1 MIVFKTFLKVLYKCK
16 VPIIIYTVFLL
27 FFSIFNMQTSDS
39 SISFEASKPDI
50 LIVNNDGDNL
60 ITNNLINYLK
70 KNCHLVT
77 IKNDPQAQDDALF
90 YRDVHYIIDI
100 PKNYHEDFF
109 NGNNPSLK
117 IKSANDYQSAYSEML
132 LSNYL
137 KVANIYRQEIK
148 DETQLVNQINK
159 TLEKQIDVKMN
170 SEIDT
175 NSLAKASFY
184 YNFLN
189 YCLLAGSVYVICLII
204 NSFKQENILKRT
216 VISKMNYQKYNRLLL
231 LSNGLFAFSL
241 WLFYVLLSLILV
253 GKAMFTLQGLGYL
266 INSFIFTFCALTIA
280 FMIAN
285 LKINKDAISGI
296 INVVA
301 LGTSFLCGAFVPMNY
316 LPDFVL
322 KIAHLLPSYWYIK
335 TNELLKNMQLF
346 NFENLKPVLLNM
358 VILIIFSLIFIKITN
373 YLTNKNQVN

>member
-77 IKNDPQAQDDALF
+77 IKNDPQAQEDALF

-100 PKNYHEDFF
+100 PKNYHEDFL

-148 DETQLVNQINK
+148 DETQLVNQINE

-170 SEIDT
+170 NKIDT

-280 FMIAN
+280 FMIVN

-301 LGTSFLCGAFVPMNY
+301 LGTSFLCGAFVPMDY

>member
-77 IKNDPQAQDDALF
+77 IKNDPQAQEDALF

-100 PKNYHEDFF
+100 PKNYHEDFL

-132 LSNYL
+132 LSSYL
-137 KVANIYRQEIK
+137 KVVNIYRQEIK
-148 DETQLVNQINK
+148 DETQLVNQINE

-170 SEIDT
+170 SKIDT

-301 LGTSFLCGAFVPMNY
+301 LGTSFLCGAFVPMDY
-316 LPDFVL
+316 LPGFVL

>member
-100 PKNYHEDFF
+100 PKNYHEDFL
-109 NGNNPSLK
+109 NWNNPSLK

-148 DETQLVNQINK
+148 DETQLVNQINE

-301 LGTSFLCGAFVPMNY
+301 LGTSFLCGAFVPMDY

-335 TNELLKNMQLF
+335 TNELLKNIQLF

>member
-27 FFSIFNMQTSDS
+27 FFSFFNMQTSDS

-100 PKNYHEDFF
+100 PKNYHEDFL

-137 KVANIYRQEIK
+137 KVANIYCQEIK

>member
-77 IKNDPQAQDDALF
+77 IKNDPHAQDDALF

-100 PKNYHEDFF
+100 PKNYHEDFL

-148 DETQLVNQINK
+148 DETQLVNQINE

-170 SEIDT
+170 SKIDT

-301 LGTSFLCGAFVPMNY
+301 LGTSFLCGAFVPMDY

>member
-60 ITNNLINYLK
+60 ITNNLIDYLK

-77 IKNDPQAQDDALF
+77 IKNDPQAQEDALF

-100 PKNYHEDFF
+100 PKNYHEDFL

-148 DETQLVNQINK
+148 DETQLVNQINE

-170 SEIDT
+170 NKIDT

-301 LGTSFLCGAFVPMNY
+301 LGTSFLCGAFVPMDY

>member
-27 FFSIFNMQTSDS
+27 FFSIFNMQTSDT

-77 IKNDPQAQDDALF
+77 IKNDPQAQEDALF

-100 PKNYHEDFF
+100 PKNYHEDFL

-148 DETQLVNQINK
+148 DETQLVNQINE

-170 SEIDT
+170 NKIDT

-301 LGTSFLCGAFVPMNY
+301 LGTSFLCGAFVPMDY

>member
-100 PKNYHEDFF
+100 PKNYHEDFL

-148 DETQLVNQINK
+148 DETQLVNQINE

-170 SEIDT
+170 NKIDT

-301 LGTSFLCGAFVPMNY
+301 LGTSFLCGAFVPMDY

>member
-100 PKNYHEDFF
+100 PKNYHEDFL

-148 DETQLVNQINK
+148 DETQLVNQINE

-170 SEIDT
+170 NKIDT

-280 FMIAN
+280 FMIVN

-301 LGTSFLCGAFVPMNY
+301 LGTSFLCGAFVPMDY

>member
-77 IKNDPQAQDDALF
+77 IKNDPQAQEDALF

-100 PKNYHEDFF
+100 PKNYHEDFL

-148 DETQLVNQINK
+148 DETQLVNQINE

-170 SEIDT
+170 SKIDT

-301 LGTSFLCGAFVPMNY
+301 LGTSFLCGAFVPMDY

>member
-77 IKNDPQAQDDALF
+77 IKNDPQAQEDALF

-100 PKNYHEDFF
+100 PKNYHEDFL

-148 DETQLVNQINK
+148 DETQLVNQINE

-170 SEIDT
+170 NKIDT

-301 LGTSFLCGAFVPMNY
+301 LGTSFLCGAFVPMDY

>member
-100 PKNYHEDFF
+100 PKNYHEDFL

-148 DETQLVNQINK
+148 DETQLVNQINE

-170 SEIDT
+170 SKIDT

-301 LGTSFLCGAFVPMNY
+301 LGTSFLCGAFVPMDY

-358 VILIIFSLIFIKITN
+358 IILIIFSLIFIKITN

>member
-27 FFSIFNMQTSDS
+27 FFSFFNMQTSDS

-100 PKNYHEDFF
+100 PKNYHEDFL

-346 NFENLKPVLLNM
+346 NFENLKSVLLNM

>member
-39 SISFEASKPDI
+39 SINFEASKPDI

-90 YRDVHYIIDI
+90 YRNVHYIIDI
-100 PKNYHEDFF
+100 PKNYHEDFL

-148 DETQLVNQINK
+148 DETQLVNQINE

-170 SEIDT
+170 NKIDT

-301 LGTSFLCGAFVPMNY
+301 LGTSFLCGAFVPMDY

-335 TNELLKNMQLF
+335 TNELLKNIQLF

>member
-27 FFSIFNMQTSDS
+27 FFSFFNMQTSDS

-100 PKNYHEDFF
+100 PKNYHEDFL

-346 NFENLKPVLLNM
+346 NLENLKPVLLNM

>member
-77 IKNDPQAQDDALF
+77 IKNDPQAQEDALF

-100 PKNYHEDFF
+100 PKNYHEDFL

-148 DETQLVNQINK
+148 DETQLVNQINE

-170 SEIDT
+170 NKIDT

-301 LGTSFLCGAFVPMNY
+301 LGTSFLCGAFVPMDY

-346 NFENLKPVLLNM
+346 NFENLKQ
-358 VILIIFSLIFIKITN
+358 FF
-373 YLTNKNQVN
+373 

>member
-77 IKNDPQAQDDALF
+77 IKNDPQAQEDALF

-100 PKNYHEDFF
+100 PKNYHEDFL
-109 NGNNPSLK
+109 NGNNSSLK

-148 DETQLVNQINK
+148 DETQLVNQINE

-170 SEIDT
+170 NKIDT

-301 LGTSFLCGAFVPMNY
+301 LGTSFLCGAFVPMDY

>member
-100 PKNYHEDFF
+100 PKNYHEDFL

-148 DETQLVNQINK
+148 DETQLVNQINE

-170 SEIDT
+170 NKIDT

-301 LGTSFLCGAFVPMNY
+301 LGTSFLCGAFVPMDY

-346 NFENLKPVLLNM
+346 NFENSKPVLLNM

>member
-39 SISFEASKPDI
+39 SINFEASKPDI

-77 IKNDPQAQDDALF
+77 IKNDPQAQEDALF

-100 PKNYHEDFF
+100 PKNYHEDFL

-148 DETQLVNQINK
+148 DETQLVNQINE

-170 SEIDT
+170 NKIDT

-301 LGTSFLCGAFVPMNY
+301 LGTSFLCGAFVPMDY

-335 TNELLKNMQLF
+335 TNELLKNIQLF